1 MVEGLIIISQESYFE
16 TTPTGSKFHPGVVNI
31 YFPICINI
39 ANVSNNI
46 SSKYMYVYNYFVEI
60 CFGRVTHYY
69 LRLAESYLEERE
81 AELGQSIKQKPTG
94 EISTQEVT

>member
-1 MVEGLIIISQESYFE
+1 MFIKI
-16 TTPTGSKFHPGVVNI
+16 
-31 YFPICINI
+31 FPQNT
-39 ANVSNNI
+39 
-46 SSKYMYVYNYFVEI
+46 YNYFVEI

-94 EISTQEVT
+94 EISTQEVHEIF